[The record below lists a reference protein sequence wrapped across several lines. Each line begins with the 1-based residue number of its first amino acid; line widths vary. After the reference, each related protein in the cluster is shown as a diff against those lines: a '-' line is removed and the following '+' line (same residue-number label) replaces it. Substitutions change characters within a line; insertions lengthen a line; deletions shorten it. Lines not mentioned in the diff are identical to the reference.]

1 MTQPPMDG
9 AHMIEISKVDVFKRL
24 RPVDQDHVEELAQDF
39 IVRGQ
44 LQPVILHPKDDGR
57 YQLLAGAHRLEAA
70 RANGW
75 SQIGAV
81 FNHELDPIE
90 QREIELAENCKRF
103 DMSWKERELAR
114 AELHRLRLERD
125 PAWTQRQTAQLAGTS
140 QARVAEAVQLSKMM
154 DIFPE
159 IAKAKNAK
167 QAISWMKHK
176 AKSLL
181 RIQAV
186 ADRKADFG
194 DIEQLIVLGDSVEA
208 IKAVPDE
215 SFHTIITDP
224 PFGIKIETIK
234 MGTASPTPTQY
245 EDSGESYER
254 LLTMASDMYRVLKP
268 DGWLIWFLGH
278 SWYAA
283 CVREFTNAG
292 FAVDEVPIVWD
303 RSDGKCFTMRPDRFF
318 ARGYDIALH
327 CRKGEPEI
335 MQRGKPNVLRIPP
348 VSASEKD
355 LFVERPVELYAELI
369 RRLTVPGEIV
379 ADFFVGSGSCP
390 AAAAS
395 LGRQFFGIERDPARR
410 AAAIQKIKAHMP
422 GGDV

>member
-9 AHMIEISKVDVFKRL
+9 AYMIEISKVDVFKRL

-44 LQPVILHPKDDGR
+44 LQPVVLHPKDDGR

-194 DIEQLIVLGDSVEA
+194 DIEQLISPQVLTELQA
-208 IKAVPDE
+208 ALARKAP
-215 SFHTIITDP
+215 
-224 PFGIKIETIK
+224 ETLPLAWIRAQLRRRSR
-234 MGTASPTPTQY
+234 GAT
-245 EDSGESYER
+245 R
-254 LLTMASDMYRVLKP
+254 
-268 DGWLIWFLGH
+268 
-278 SWYAA
+278 
-283 CVREFTNAG
+283 AG
-292 FAVDEVPIVWD
+292 
-303 RSDGKCFTMRPDRFF
+303 
-318 ARGYDIALH
+318 
-327 CRKGEPEI
+327 
-335 MQRGKPNVLRIPP
+335 
-348 VSASEKD
+348 
-355 LFVERPVELYAELI
+355 
-369 RRLTVPGEIV
+369 
-379 ADFFVGSGSCP
+379 
-390 AAAAS
+390 
-395 LGRQFFGIERDPARR
+395 RDPL
-410 AAAIQKIKAHMP
+410 
-422 GGDV
+422 G